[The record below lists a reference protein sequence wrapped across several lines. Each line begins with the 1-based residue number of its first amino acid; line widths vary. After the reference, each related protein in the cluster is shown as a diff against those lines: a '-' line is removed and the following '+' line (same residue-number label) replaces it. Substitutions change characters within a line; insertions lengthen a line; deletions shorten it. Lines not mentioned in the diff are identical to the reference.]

1 LSRTFKI
8 ACVEGDGI
16 GPEVFA
22 VGRSVLEALQ
32 EAYSLN
38 FDLVPAPMGDRV
50 LKERGEAL
58 PRDSFNRL
66 KECDLCLKGP
76 VGETAKDTVLRIRQE
91 LDLFAN
97 LRPARNYPF
106 IKSQFTGVD
115 MLIVRE
121 NTEDLYLGKEFEEDG
136 GKKATAFKIVTE
148 KACKRIAKYAFDSA
162 VARRNRR
169 KKEASVV
176 CVQKANVLKKTD
188 GLFLRCCSDVAKKFP
203 EVKFSSMYV
212 DSAAMNLIRNPQSF
226 DVMVTS
232 NLYGDI
238 LSDEASEVVGGLGV
252 APSANIGTDFAL
264 FEPVHGSAP
273 DITGKE
279 VANPLA
285 MIFTIRLMLEWLADT
300 RDDQHYARAAE
311 ALEQAVVSVS
321 SAGFM
326 TPDIGGKSKTSEVG
340 KALCNNLLSSRCSG
354 SDGYERNLERNMEAR
369 LVREDVS
376 MSW

>member
-1 LSRTFKI
+1 MSRTFKI

-106 IKSQFTGVD
+106 IKSQFIGVD

-148 KACKRIAKYAFDSA
+148 KASKRIAKYAFDSA
-162 VARRNRR
+162 VARSNRR
-169 KKEASVV
+169 KKQASVV

-188 GLFLRCCSDVAKKFP
+188 GLFLQCCSDVAKKFP

-273 DITGKE
+273 DIAGRGI
-279 VANPLA
+279 ANPLA
-285 MIFTIRLMLEWLADT
+285 MIFTICLMLEWLADT
-300 RDDQHYARAAE
+300 RDDQHYTRAAE

-340 KALCNNLLSSRCSG
+340 KALCNNLFSPRRSG
-354 SDGYERNLERNMEAR
+354 GDGYERNLERHMEAWF
-369 LVREDVS
+369 VREDVS